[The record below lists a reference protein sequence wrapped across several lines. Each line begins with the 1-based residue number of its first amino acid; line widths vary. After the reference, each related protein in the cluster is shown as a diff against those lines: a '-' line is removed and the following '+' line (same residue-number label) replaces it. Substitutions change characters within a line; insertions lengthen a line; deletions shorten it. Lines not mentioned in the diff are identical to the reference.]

1 MTLEKPINITK
12 REGYDNQPSFS
23 PDSKKIFYVSFRED
37 NQADIYQYD
46 LRHRRTN
53 AVTKTPISEYSPVLT
68 ADGKFI
74 TSVVVENDS
83 SQCIHFINSL
93 NGIHETKLDVD
104 SVGYY
109 TFLNQDTIVYY
120 KLTEPHSL
128 RYHIKS
134 SSEDRWLGNF
144 PSRAFKPISRNTLL
158 YGLKDTSKIIF
169 YTYNFL
175 LRKAEKFATYPSLN
189 EDFVWHPI
197 LGLVKSEGL
206 QILYYDSLLQ
216 EWKILFDL
224 SAFGLKKITRFDI
237 DPKTNYL
244 VVTDNL

>member
-1 MTLEKPINITK
+1 MTLAEPINITK

-23 PDSKKIFYVSFRED
+23 PDSKKIFYVSVRDD

-46 LRHRRTN
+46 LRHRRTT
-53 AVTKTPISEYSPVLT
+53 AVTKTGISEYSPVLM

-83 SQCIHFINSL
+83 SQCIHFINPL
-93 NGIHETKLDVD
+93 NGIHEAKLDVD

-134 SSEDRWLGNF
+134 SGEDSWLGNV
-144 PSRAFKPISRNTLL
+144 PSRAFKSISRNTLL
-158 YGLKDTSKIIF
+158 YALKDTSKITF

-175 LRKAEKFATYPSLN
+175 LRKAEKFATYSSLS
-189 EDFVWHPI
+189 EDFIWHPV

-206 QILYYDSLLQ
+206 QLLHFDSLLK
-216 EWKILFDL
+216 EWKLLFDV

-244 VVTDNL
+244 VVADNL